1 MKFLK
6 LLFIIIGVLL
16 SSCSTVFEDDFREQ
30 EIFLEQVVS
39 NYDLWYVDYHRTIGN
54 GDIPFV
60 SRAFTLSFLNG
71 ILYANNNIADIGFTG
86 NGFGINVGT
95 YNTFS
100 GVLETIHNLDGS
112 NDFEVTVTSSNEIRL
127 YNYRQNVTYF
137 LIGYQ
142 TNTFDYDQLFYEN
155 IEYFLQEYDAWEKT
169 LTEGGV
175 VNPFD
180 EENYLGFTSENITT
194 FYSSQD
200 NFGTQVVDINWSYVG
215 GYEVYDVVGF
225 QNLKILT
232 LNYDS
237 GDVEEFELSIV
248 NDGKIRLY
256 NLGSE
261 TTYDFEGNGYIQY
274 LKGDAPKK
282 NKKAT
287 VRNSDRKRTKVKRQ
301 TKKRRGSLK

>member
-256 NLGSE
+256 NLDSE
-261 TTYDFEGNGYIQY
+261 TTYDFEGRGYIQY
-274 LKGDAPKK
+274 MKGDTPKK
-282 NKKAT
+282 SSKGA